1 MEAYESVLMELGL
14 TPKEAR
20 IYLALLK
27 EGPSSV
33 RQLAAATGI
42 NRGTVFDILKALQ
55 SNGLARYY
63 NEKTRQYFVAAAPE
77 KLKELAQE
85 RTQSVAR
92 ANHALDNLVPELESL
107 YDSGDK
113 HPAARMYEGLD
124 GVRTILE
131 DILET
136 MEVWLGNKE
145 YYVYSSSAVRDAGL
159 YASFPDYTP
168 HRIEAGIS
176 VKTISLGPGG
186 TTSGLDERKWI
197 PAIEG
202 SPTYILVYGGKVAQI
217 FLAKNGELM
226 GIIMENHGIFETQ
239 RLLFLELWNR
249 LEGK

>member
-14 TPKEAR
+14 SPKEAR

-33 RQLAAATGI
+33 RQLASATGI
-42 NRGTVFDILKALQ
+42 NRGTVFDILKSLQ
-55 SNGLARYY
+55 THGLTRYY
-63 NEKTRQYFVAAAPE
+63 NEKTRQYFVAAPPE
-77 KLKELAQE
+77 RLRELGEE
-85 RTQSVAR
+85 RAQSVER
-92 ANHALDNLVPELESL
+92 ANRSLAALVPELDSL

-131 DILET
+131 DVLES
-136 MEVWLGNKE
+136 MESWQGEKE

-159 YASFPDYTP
+159 YAAFPDFIE
-168 HRIEAGIS
+168 HRIEAGVA

-186 TTSGLDERKWI
+186 ATFGLDERKWI

-202 SPTYILVYGGKVAQI
+202 APTYILIYGGKVAYI
-217 FLAKNGELM
+217 FLSKSGEFM
-226 GIIMENHGIFETQ
+226 GLIMDNRGIFDTQ

-249 LEGK
+249 LT

>member
-1 MEAYESVLMELGL
+1 MEAYESVLIELGL
-14 TPKEAR
+14 APKEAR

-55 SNGLARYY
+55 VGDLARYY
-63 NEKTRQYFVAAAPE
+63 NEKTRQYFVAAPPE
-77 KLKELAQE
+77 KLRELAQDRE
-85 RTQSVAR
+85 KSIAR
-92 ANHALDNLVPELESL
+92 ANHALSAVVPELESL

-113 HPAARMYEGLD
+113 HPAARMYEGMD

-131 DILET
+131 DILES
-136 MEVWLGNKE
+136 MELGQGEKE
-145 YYVYSSSAVRDAGL
+145 YYAYSSSAVRDAGL
-159 YASFPDYTP
+159 YVAFPDYID
-168 HRIEAGIS
+168 HRIAAGIA

-186 TTSGLDERKWI
+186 ATFGLDERRWI

-202 SPTYILVYGGKVAQI
+202 APTYILIYAGKVAYI
-217 FLAKNGELM
+217 FLGKKGEFM
-226 GIIMENHGIFETQ
+226 GLIMENRGIYETQ

-249 LEGK
+249 LD

>member
-14 TPKEAR
+14 SPKEAR

-33 RQLAAATGI
+33 RQLASATGI

-55 SNGLARYY
+55 SSGLARFY
-63 NEKTRQYFVAAAPE
+63 NEKTRQYFVAAPPE
-77 KLKELAQE
+77 KLRELGEERADAVSRANKEL
-85 RTQSVAR
+85 SDV
-92 ANHALDNLVPELESL
+92 VPALESL

-113 HPAARMYEGLD
+113 HPAARMYEGME

-136 MEVWLGNKE
+136 MASWQGPKE

-159 YASFPDYTP
+159 YAAFPDYTE
-168 HRIEAGIS
+168 HRIQAGIA

-202 SPTYILVYGGKVAQI
+202 VPTYSLIYGGRVAHI
-217 FLAKNGELM
+217 FLGKSELM
-226 GIIMENHGIFETQ
+226 GIIIENRGIFDTQ
-239 RLLFLELWNR
+239 RLLFLELWGR
-249 LEGK
+249 LPSM

>member
-1 MEAYESVLMELGL
+1 MEPYESVLMELGL

-33 RQLAAATGI
+33 RQLASVTGI

-55 SNGLARYY
+55 SSGLARFY
-63 NEKTRQYFVAAAPE
+63 NEKTRQYFVASPPD
-77 KLKELAQE
+77 KLRELGEE
-85 RTQSVAR
+85 RADAVSR
-92 ANHALDNLVPELESL
+92 ANKSLSEVVPALESL

-113 HPAARMYEGLD
+113 HPAARMYEGME

-131 DILET
+131 DILES
-136 MEVWLGNKE
+136 MESWSGVKE

-159 YASFPDYTP
+159 YAAFPDYTE
-168 HRIEAGIS
+168 HRIAAEIA

-186 TTSGLDERKWI
+186 TTAGLDARKWI

-202 SPTYILVYGGKVAQI
+202 VPTYTLMYAGKVAHI
-217 FLAKNGELM
+217 FLSKSELM
-226 GIIMENHGIFETQ
+226 GVILENRGIFDTQ
-239 RLLFLELWNR
+239 RLLFLELWKR
-249 LEGK
+249 LT

>member
-1 MEAYESVLMELGL
+1 MESYESVLMELGL
-14 TPKEAR
+14 NPKEAR

-55 SNGLARYY
+55 TNRLTRYY
-63 NEKTRQYFVAAAPE
+63 NEKTRQYFVAAPPE
-77 KLKELAQE
+77 KLKELAVE
-85 RTQSVAR
+85 RTQAVAR
-92 ANHALDNLVPELESL
+92 ANHALDKLVPELESL

-136 MEVWLGNKE
+136 MAVWREQKE
-145 YYVYSSSAVRDAGL
+145 YFVYSSSAVRDAGL

-168 HRIEAGIS
+168 QRIEAGVS

-197 PAIEG
+197 TAIEG
-202 SPTYILVYGGKVAQI
+202 SPTYILIYGGKVAYI
-217 FLAKNGELM
+217 FLGKNGELM
-226 GIIMENHGIFETQ
+226 GLIMDNRGIYETQ

-249 LEGK
+249 LG